1 MPFIRQKRKGEIV
14 SQPRD
19 NGPVPPSQVGQRT
32 CPLVPF
38 NMGVIW
44 MLLKITNG
52 CVAFGTNIVLS
63 GIDFEINKGEKI
75 AVVGRNGCGKTTLLK
90 LIVGEYDLTKLDNGE
105 PSSIVKQANVN
116 IGYLQQITFEDES
129 ITLEDEVK
137 KAYKTIIEI
146 ENSMEK
152 LLAEIESQPSG
163 EALTKYSQLQER
175 FELLDGYSYKKEYE
189 IAIRQFG
196 FTEEDKA
203 KPLSGFS
210 GGQRT
215 KIAFIRLLLSKPD
228 ILLLDEPTNHLDI
241 NAIEWLEEYLKSYK
255 NAVVIVS
262 HDREFLDKVVNQVYE
277 IERGRITKYSGNY
290 SAFAI
295 KKRDDW
301 EKQQKEYIAQQ
312 KEIARLSGLVERF
325 RYKASKAAMAQSKLK
340 QIERMDIVDAPEKTD
355 TRTFHAN
362 FEPEYQSVR
371 QVLSVNELTIG
382 YDKPLATISLD
393 IRRGDKIGIIGGNG
407 LGKSTFLKTIVGKLP
422 ALGGSCVY
430 GDRVKI
436 GYFDQQMARYEND
449 KNVLDE
455 FWDEFPELTHSEV
468 RSALGAFLF
477 SGEDVFKPVN
487 ALSGG
492 EKVRLELCKI
502 FQRRPNFLILD
513 EPTNHMDIIG
523 KETLEKILKKY
534 TGTILFVSHDRYFIK
549 QAATSVLVFE
559 EDGVRL
565 YPHGYEYYLEQ
576 AAKKAAVQKTQNT
589 REARGK
595 KSYTTP
601 AKEKAKRAARIKKLE
616 ENLAQCD
623 AIIAR
628 LKAELASPEN
638 MSDYIRLTELQ
649 KQLSEQ
655 EELHLAYLEE
665 WDKLMDE
672 SMSIRLL

>member
-1 MPFIRQKRKGEIV
+1 
-14 SQPRD
+14 
-19 NGPVPPSQVGQRT
+19 
-32 CPLVPF
+32 
-38 NMGVIW
+38 

-52 CVAFGTNIVLS
+52 CVAFGANIVLS

-75 AVVGRNGCGKTTLLK
+75 ALVGRNGCGKTTLLK
-90 LIVGEYDLTKLDNGE
+90 LIVGEYELTKLDNGE
-105 PSSIVKQANVN
+105 PPSIVKQANVN
-116 IGYLQQITFEDES
+116 IGYLQQVTFEDET
-129 ITLEDEVK
+129 ITLENEVK
-137 KAYKTIIEI
+137 KAYKTIIGL

-152 LLAEIESQPSG
+152 LLREIESQPSG

-175 FELLDGYSYKKEYE
+175 FRLLDGYSYKKEYE

-203 KPLSGFS
+203 KPLSSFS

-241 NAIEWLEEYLKSYK
+241 NAIEWLEEYLQSYK

-262 HDREFLDKVVNQVYE
+262 HDREFLDKIVTQVYE
-277 IERGRITKYSGNY
+277 IERGIITKYSGNY

-301 EKQQKEYIAQQ
+301 ERQQKEYIAQQ

-325 RYKASKAAMAQSKLK
+325 RYKATKAAMAQSKLK
-340 QIERMDIVDAPEKTD
+340 QIERMNTVDAPEKAD

-362 FEPEYQSVR
+362 FEPEYSSVR

-382 YDKPLATISLD
+382 YDKPLLTVSID

-422 ALGGSCVY
+422 ALGGSYFY
-430 GDRVKI
+430 GERVKI
-436 GYFDQQMARYEND
+436 GYFDQYMARYKND

-487 ALSGG
+487 TLSGG

-523 KETLEKILKKY
+523 KET
-534 TGTILFVSHDRYFIK
+534 HDRYFIK

-565 YPHGYEYYLEQ
+565 YPHGYEHYLEQ
-576 AAKKAAVQKTQNT
+576 TAKKAAGQKIQNT
-589 REARGK
+589 RGVREK

-601 AKEKAKRAARIKKLE
+601 AKEKAKREARIRKLE
-616 ENLAQCD
+616 ESLAQCD
-623 AIIAR
+623 AIIGR
-628 LKAELASPEN
+628 LQAELALPEN
-638 MSDYIRLTELQ
+638 VSDYIRLTELQ

-665 WDKLMDE
+665 WDKLMDGAFSLNE
-672 SMSIRLL
+672 GSDE